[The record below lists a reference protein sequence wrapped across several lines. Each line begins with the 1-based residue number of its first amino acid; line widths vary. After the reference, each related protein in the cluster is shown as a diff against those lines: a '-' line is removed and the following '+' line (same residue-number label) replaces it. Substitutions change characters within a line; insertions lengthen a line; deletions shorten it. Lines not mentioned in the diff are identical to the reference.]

1 MKKNIYLTN
10 LLFLCFSVMI
20 NAQNRKLDYLGGD
33 LSCLHRI
40 ELIPGRTFQDINGT
54 TVDPIS
60 HMAGKGFNAIRVFV
74 SSDMP
79 LTNPAGFPD
88 NTNADQRELNY
99 LLDFGG
105 ISEQVNLALR
115 AKSAGMKVILT
126 LQFGQSFLA
135 NSWHENIP
143 KAWLTLTYNQTLTQ
157 LDTETRRMLTP
168 FLDAGI
174 QPDIII
180 VENEADSGM
189 LYEVDNGSG
198 SQAIRNNLTTDV
210 FSDVA
215 TGIYTI
221 WPKCAGYFKRVI
233 LSAKAVLT
241 EKGKDNAYTRFAVHT
256 TTNSARVSSTYD
268 RIFNQPDL
276 NETNYVVGG
285 VDKGVVSIIP
295 AEIRNTKLKDLVDIM
310 GASVYPGVPASASTA
325 DITTSLKQFNTDWTN
340 VGSKITS
347 FGKWTTGPY
356 IGQYKKQGLVVEY
369 ALGSVTEPVRIAAV
383 KEFLNEVCNNY
394 PWIIGAMWWEPEYA
408 NNNWYGSTAELY
420 NKVAWNPTFQTWPVF
435 KETTTLA
442 VWGSYAAT
450 STAINETFDGS
461 SIKVYPNPLH
471 GQRLSV
477 DGLTGNSTISLID
490 VSGNILKNYQISGN
504 ILNLDVNLQPGI
516 FFVKIKDSTKTTVKK
531 LLVN

>member
-1 MKKNIYLTN
+1 
-10 LLFLCFSVMI
+10 
-20 NAQNRKLDYLGGD
+20 
-33 LSCLHRI
+33 
-40 ELIPGRTFQDINGT
+40 
-54 TVDPIS
+54 
-60 HMAGKGFNAIRVFV
+60 
-74 SSDMP
+74 MP
-79 LTNPAGFPD
+79 LTNPSGFPD

-115 AKSAGMKVILT
+115 AKAAGMKVIIT
-126 LQFGQSFLA
+126 LQFGQSFLT

-143 KAWLTLTYNQTLTQ
+143 KAWLSLTYTEMLTQ

-168 FLDAGI
+168 FMDVGI

-198 SQAIRNNLTTDV
+198 GQAIRNNLTTDV
-210 FSDVA
+210 FSNVA

-241 EKGKDNAYTRFAVHT
+241 EKGMDNAYTRFAVHT
-256 TTNSARVSSTYD
+256 TTNSARIRGTYD

-276 NETNYVVGG
+276 NETNYVVNG
-285 VDKGVVSIIP
+285 VDKCVVSIIP
-295 AEIRNTKLKDLVDIM
+295 ADIRNTKLKDLVDIM
-310 GASVYPGVPASASTA
+310 GASVYPDVPVSASPTDLA
-325 DITTSLKQFNTDWTN
+325 KNLTLFNSDWGY

-347 FGKWTTGPY
+347 FGKWTSGPY
-356 IGQYKKQGLVVEY
+356 NGQYKKQGLVVEY
-369 ALGSVTEPVRIAAV
+369 ALGSVTESVRIAAV

-420 NKVAWNPTFQTWPVF
+420 NKVAWNTTTQTWPIF
-435 KETTTLA
+435 KETTTLSA
-442 VWGSYAAT
+442 WGSYGT
-450 STAINETFDGS
+450 TTTTANETIDESFV
-461 SIKVYPNPLH
+461 KVYPNPLNGKH
-471 GQRLSV
+471 LTV
-477 DGLTGNSTISLID
+477 DGLTGNSTVSLID
-490 VSGNILKNYQISGN
+490 VTGNTIKNIQVVFTQ
-504 ILNLDVNLQPGI
+504 LNLDVNLQPGI
-516 FFVKIKDSTKTTVKK
+516 YIIKIKDSMKTTITKI
-531 LLVN
+531 LIN